1 MQLDFITKTPFMK
14 KFFSLLLMGTLSA
27 FVFFACQ
34 KDNSQVPTKVT
45 DDVLS
50 QISSMGFSTEGV
62 QAMDGG
68 YLVEGDIF
76 LTPDQLGKQFPGPKL
91 IIAKEEQY
99 RTTNLVTALPRTIT
113 VSIDSRLA
121 RKAGYAQALQEMVNR
136 YNALNLQITFQVVS
150 SGATVSFVNGN
161 GSFLASAGFPTSTGN
176 PHNQVKVNS
185 TAIGTGTSS
194 SFINYLATILA
205 HELGHCIG
213 FRHTD
218 YMNRAYSCGGSAT
231 NEGASTVGA
240 ILIPGTPSGPDAGS
254 WMLACI
260 GSGQNRPFNTNDR
273 TALDYLY

>member
-1 MQLDFITKTPFMK
+1 
-14 KFFSLLLMGTLSA
+14 MGLVSA
-27 FVFFACQ
+27 FVFFACK
-34 KDNSQVPTKVT
+34 KDEPQGFTNKVS

-62 QAMDGG
+62 HAMDGG

-76 LTPDQLGKQFPGPKL
+76 ITPDQLGQKFSGPKL

-99 RTTNLVTALPRTIT
+99 RTTNLVTALPRNIT
-113 VSIDSRLA
+113 LSMDSKLA
-121 RKAGYAQALQEMVNR
+121 GRAGYTQALATVVNR
-136 YNALNLQITFQVVS
+136 YNAQNLQITFSVVN
-150 SGATVSFVNGN
+150 SGANISLVS
-161 GSFLASAGFPTSTGN
+161 GSGSYLASAGFPTSTGN
-176 PHNQVKVNS
+176 PHNQVKINS
-185 TAIGTGTSS
+185 QAIGSGTSS
-194 SFINYLATILA
+194 TFINYLATIIA
-205 HELGHCIG
+205 HEIGHCIG

-260 GSGQNRPFNTNDR
+260 GSGQNRPFNANDR
-273 TALDYLY
+273 TALNYLY

>member
-1 MQLDFITKTPFMK
+1 MK
-14 KFFSLLLMGTLSA
+14 KLFSLLLMGTFSA
-27 FVFFACQ
+27 FVFFGCK
-34 KDNSQVPTKVT
+34 KDEPQGFTKVS
-45 DDVLS
+45 DDVLN

-76 LTPDQLGKQFPGPKL
+76 ITPDQLGKQFPGPKL

-113 VSIDSRLA
+113 VSLDSRLSG
-121 RKAGYAQALQEMVNR
+121 RAGYTQALQEMVNR
-136 YNALNLQITFQVVS
+136 YNALNLQINFQVVS

-161 GSFLASAGFPTSTGN
+161 GSFLASAGFPTSAGN

-185 TAIGTGTSS
+185 QAIGQGSS
-194 SFINYLATILA
+194 TTFVNYLATILA

-260 GSGQNRPFNTNDR
+260 GSGQNRPFNANDR
-273 TALDYLY
+273 TALNYLY

>member
-1 MQLDFITKTPFMK
+1 MRKI
-14 KFFSLLLMGTLSA
+14 FFSISA
-27 FVFFACQ
+27 FVMLSLLVVSCKKEAAPANQ
-34 KDNSQVPTKVT
+34 EVSDE
-45 DDVLS
+45 VLG
-50 QISSMGFSTEGV
+50 QIKAMGFSTDGV
-62 QAMDGG
+62 QSMDGG

-76 LTPDQLGKQFPGPKL
+76 ISPEQLGQKTNGPSL
-91 IIAKEEQY
+91 IIAQEEQY
-99 RTTNLVTALPRTIT
+99 RTTNLVNALPRTIS
-113 VSIDSRLA
+113 VSLDSRLS
-121 RKAGYAQALQEMVNR
+121 RTAGYTQALQEMVNR
-136 YNALNLQITFQVVS
+136 YNALNLQLRFQVVS
-150 SGATVSFVNGN
+150 SGATISFVRGS

-176 PHNQVKVNS
+176 PHNRVTVNS
-185 TAIGTGTSS
+185 TALGQGTSS
-194 SFINYLATILA
+194 SFINYLATVMA

-240 ILIPGTPSGPDAGS
+240 VLIPGTPSGPDAGS

>member
-1 MQLDFITKTPFMK
+1 MRKILIVLSVFFM
-14 KFFSLLLMGTLSA
+14 MA
-27 FVFFACQ
+27 FVIVSCKKEAA
-34 KDNSQVPTKVT
+34 PLT
-45 DDVLS
+45 D
-50 QISSMGFSTEGV
+50 QISDEVLGQIKSMGFSTDGV

-76 LTPDQLGKQFPGPKL
+76 LTPEQLGQRDNGPRL
-91 IIAKEEQY
+91 IIANEEQY

-121 RKAGYAQALQEMVNR
+121 KRAGYSQALQEMVNR
-136 YNALNLQITFQVVS
+136 YNALNLQLTFQVVS
-150 SGATVSFVNGN
+150 SGATISFVNGS

-176 PHNQVKVNS
+176 PHNRVTVNS
-185 TAIGTGTSS
+185 TALGQGTSS
-194 SFINYLATILA
+194 SFINYLATVMA

-218 YMNRAYSCGGSAT
+218 YMNRAYSCGGAAT

>member
-1 MQLDFITKTPFMK
+1 MQLDFFTKTPFMK
-14 KFFSLLLMGTLSA
+14 KLFFLLFMGTFSA
-27 FVFFACQ
+27 FVFFACK
-34 KDNSQVPTKVT
+34 KDNPQGFTKIT

-50 QISSMGFSTEGV
+50 QINSMGFSTEGV

-76 LTPDQLGKQFPGPKL
+76 LTPDQLGQKFTGPNL

-121 RKAGYAQALQEMVNR
+121 KRAGYTQALQEMVNR

-150 SGATVSFVNGN
+150 SGATVSFVNGS
-161 GSFLASAGFPTSTGN
+161 GSFLASAGFPTSSGN
-176 PHNQVKVNS
+176 PHNRVTVNS
-185 TAIGTGTSS
+185 TALGQGTSS
-194 SFINYLATILA
+194 TFINYLATVLA

-218 YMNRAYSCGGSAT
+218 YMNRAYSCGGT
-231 NEGASTVGA
+231 GGNEGASTVGA
-240 ILIPGTPSGPDAGS
+240 IHIPGTPTSPDSGS

-260 GSGQNRPFNTNDR
+260 GSNQNRPFNNNDR
-273 TALDYLY
+273 TALNYLY

>member
-1 MQLDFITKTPFMK
+1 MK
-14 KFFSLLLMGTLSA
+14 KLFSLLLMGVFSA

-76 LTPDQLGKQFPGPKL
+76 LSPEQLGQKDNGPRL

-99 RTTNLVTALPRTIT
+99 RTTNLVAALPRTIT
-113 VSIDSRLA
+113 VSLDRRLA
-121 RKAGYAQALQEMVNR
+121 RTAGYSQALQEMVNR
-136 YNALNLQITFQVVS
+136 YNALNLQLRFQVVS
-150 SGATVSFVNGN
+150 SGATISFVR
-161 GSFLASAGFPTSTGN
+161 GSGSYLASAGFPTSTGN
-176 PHNQVKVNS
+176 PHNRVTVNS
-185 TAIGTGTSS
+185 TALGQGTSS
-194 SFINYLATILA
+194 TFINYLATVLA

-218 YMNRAYSCGGSAT
+218 YMNRAFSCGGSAT

-273 TALDYLY
+273 TALDFLY